1 VSDGAQQ
8 QLQALSQ
15 ELQAIEEEITELEAT
30 IEAYRQE
37 KREIDGAIDAI
48 ERLETGSTV
57 QVPLGGGA
65 HVRATVEDIDELV
78 VSVGGGYAVED
89 EQEAAIAALE
99 RKQEALDDRIAETTD
114 QLDELREEGSELE
127 EQAQRMQQQLQQQQ
141 LGGLGDE

>member
-1 VSDGAQQ
+1 VSGGAQQ

-30 IEAYRQE
+30 VEAYRQE
-37 KREIDGAIDAI
+37 KREIDGAVDAI
-48 ERLETGSTV
+48 GRLETGSTV

-65 HVRATVEDIDELV
+65 HVRAEVEDIDELV

-89 EQEAAIAALE
+89 EQEGAVAALE
-99 RKQEALDDRIAETTD
+99 RKKEALDDRISETND
-114 QLDELREEGSELE
+114 QLDELREESSELE